1 MKNEDITLLL
11 KKPDLDPAENKSYRP
26 ILNLSVLSKTL
37 ERLVAHQLLNY
48 LNAAD
53 LMPNLQSAYRANP
66 SSDTALLEVLAD
78 TLRAVDSRD
87 LAARPFRRLR
97 HGGPRNT
104 AASSEAIVRSRRPCA
119 RLVPVLPQRSISIHW
134 Y

>member
-26 ILNLSVLSKTL
+26 ISKLSNLFKTL

-53 LMPNLQSAYRANP
+53 LMPDVQSVY
-66 SSDTALLEVLAD
+66 TAPIILLK
-78 TLRAVDSRD
+78 
-87 LAARPFRRLR
+87 RR
-97 HGGPRNT
+97 
-104 AASSEAIVRSRRPCA
+104 S
-119 RLVPVLPQRSISIHW
+119 
-134 Y
+134 